1 MLQTT
6 TVFVNVSKGV
16 LAKHEDLVDVFGTA
30 DEEQVCRLILAEGD
44 TQARSRSRPPQAV
57 VRGRKTSP
65 SGVPVHAAQQS
76 VLAAWCAALALGVP
90 GCRQHAVRDTHKARA
105 KDKALHGVHQPH
117 WQVHLLHDLRTAGQ

>member
-1 MLQTT
+1 VLQTT

-76 VLAAWCAALALGVP
+76 VLAAWCAALALGA
-90 GCRQHAVRDTHKARA
+90 CQ
-105 KDKALHGVHQPH
+105 
-117 WQVHLLHDLRTAGQ
+117 TAMQGP